1 MSTTSSI
8 QRDSAWNEAAQL
20 ISILRT
26 WGIGYLVGGDHPI
39 SPSDI
44 ARDQQTAVTLIR
56 RLAQCEYP
64 RVRDASISLFLLH
77 PELAPAVLEA
87 IQTSEPVVA
96 EQIATLTLATL
107 YLQQLWS
114 LRLTMAFGHEPSFP
128 EQSFAH
134 LWQARHLPPPSY
146 HHGKWGLLAL
156 QEAEQQRTGLPL
168 NFLHDWQNQVDHLL
182 LQEEPHYHRSVVSV
196 KPGRRQ
202 AHAPTNHGVSRGVS
216 LPPPSLKKD
225 EQQYKLEDS
234 EMSMRPNV
242 DKARIEDFLKN
253 LGRSFPKPGRLYL
266 VGGAALVHLGVRT
279 GSTMDIDIEISGE
292 NEGEMI
298 EAIRRLIRQMNV
310 NVEFA
315 SPRDFMPLPKHWLTQ
330 SQYVGRYGAIDVF
343 YFDFYSI
350 ALSKMQRGST
360 LDINDV
366 KLLLQQGVITLEG
379 LDAAYQEVF
388 AQLGKSSYRK
398 KLDPQQF
405 AAHYAAVR
413 QLL

>member
-1 MSTTSSI
+1 MMSTSSSV
-8 QRDSAWNEAAQL
+8 QRDSAWDEADQL

-39 SPSDI
+39 SSSDI

-77 PELAPAVLEA
+77 PELALAVLEA
-87 IQTSEPVVA
+87 IQTSEPAVS
-96 EQIATLTLATL
+96 EQIITLTLAAL
-107 YLQQLWS
+107 YLQRLWS
-114 LRLTMAFGHEPSFP
+114 YRLTMALGHEPSFP
-128 EQSFAH
+128 EQPFVH
-134 LWQARHLPPPSY
+134 LWQGRHLPPPSY

-156 QEAEQQRTGLPL
+156 QEAEQRRTGSPL

-182 LQEEPHYHRSVVSV
+182 LQEEPHYRHPEVSA
-196 KPGRRQ
+196 KP
-202 AHAPTNHGVSRGVS
+202 
-216 LPPPSLKKD
+216 LKED
-225 EQQYKLEDS
+225 EQQYKLEDI

-253 LGRSFPKPGRLYL
+253 LGRIFRKPGRLYL

-298 EAIRRLIRQMNV
+298 EAIRQLIQQMNI
-310 NVEFA
+310 NIEFA
-315 SPRDFMPLPKHWLTQ
+315 SPHDFMPLPKHWLTQ

-366 KLLLQQGVITLEG
+366 KLLLQQRIITLEG
-379 LDAAYQEVF
+379 LDTAYQEVF